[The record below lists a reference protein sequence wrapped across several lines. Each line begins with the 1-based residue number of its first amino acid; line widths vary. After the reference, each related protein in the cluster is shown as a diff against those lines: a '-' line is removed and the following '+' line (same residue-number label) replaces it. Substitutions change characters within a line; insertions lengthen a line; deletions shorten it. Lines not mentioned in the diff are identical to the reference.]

1 MRRFIIRA
9 RTRLGHMSGYFHV
22 GDLLWRMFSN
32 GWVQPK
38 KDIRLWFDGPD
49 HLAGFAWYY
58 SKFHAVDLQVFPR
71 NPDLEQEMLI
81 WAETNALSSS
91 NGNGRK
97 HLFTTALETDSD
109 RIALLTEFGYKK
121 QKAFYYHFLRALPSY
136 LPVPELPPGFTI
148 RDVTDKDIAAKV
160 AVHRAAFHPSQMTE
174 HIYAGL
180 RQAPGYIP
188 ELDLVVVGPD
198 GRLAAFCVCWMDPVN
213 RIGEFE
219 PVGTHPDFRR
229 QGLAKAV
236 VGAGMQRM
244 KAFGADQAF
253 VLTQSHNRAA
263 EALCESLGVRAV
275 NREFDYVKQF

>member
-160 AVHRAAFHPSQMTE
+160 ASTVYTADGFSRSPREKEFRDILGGDMVFTVKQ
-174 HIYAGL
+174 
-180 RQAPGYIP
+180 
-188 ELDLVVVGPD
+188 LDLAYTPVFDDDAVLTGGEGTTFNGTYRVVEIISD
-198 GRLAAFCVCWMDPVN
+198 
-213 RIGEFE
+213 
-219 PVGTHPDFRR
+219 
-229 QGLAKAV
+229 
-236 VGAGMQRM
+236 
-244 KAFGADQAF
+244 GADVTYRIQ
-253 VLTQSHNRAA
+253 LR
-263 EALCESLGVRAV
+263 R
-275 NREFDYVKQF
+275 